1 MDNVNHQPTR
11 KKLKLSQRILLSL
24 IILIA
29 LVGIA
34 SMVLFATM
42 LKEVPELNPD
52 NFIYSENAKIYDI
65 NGEFYQELQSRELRE
80 NVSLDQI
87 PEHVQNAFISIE
99 DQRFRKHHGVDALR
113 FGRAVLETLT
123 SRSLEGPGG
132 STITQQLIKL
142 THLTDDKTISR
153 KFQEMVLANKLENI
167 YDKNQ
172 ILEAYLNKINFSQAW
187 GIEAASRVYFNKNV
201 SEITVAQGAVLA
213 AMPRLPSYYTP
224 YSYTE
229 GDNPEMQLHEDGQ
242 PVYNENNK
250 ERAFLV
256 LDKMLELEYIDQGQ
270 FDQAK
275 EEVATGNIGL
285 VYNPPQH
292 NYSYFTDSVYSQ
304 VLADL
309 KSTYHYTDEE
319 ASDLLLNGSL
329 EIFSTVDPRIQTI
342 MEEKSRDEGLY
353 PAQSATAAEASQA
366 KSGETGQ
373 PVNYIPQV
381 GMTVINNETGYV
393 SGIVGGREEKT
404 NLSMNRATRL
414 FQPGSATKPLTTYGP
429 GIDTGAITLGTTFE
443 DIPIDYQGWQPGNA
457 DGGYAGPTTVRA
469 GLAQSKNIVAVQACV
484 VTGVNTA
491 AEYAEKL
498 GLEVV
503 EKDEQDNTDL
513 TPAAF
518 ALGGYTHGQ
527 SSLAMTSAFSTFP
540 NQGNRIEPTFYTK
553 VVDRNGNIILEKK
566 QKKIP
571 VYKPQTAFLI
581 TDVLK
586 QVVQGGT
593 TNIAIPN
600 QPVAGKTGTTDDYRH
615 AWFCGY
621 TPQYTMG
628 VWYGYDNNVVEV
640 GDQTYYLNIDVAG
653 GSMPGPAGMFQAV
666 MTDVSAPL
674 PAEDFPQS
682 PGGLVTADIDRISGK
697 LATDLTAQ
705 DPRGSM
711 VISEMFIDGTVP
723 ATRDDW
729 HIAVNLDI
737 STNAYP
743 STFCPK
749 ELVKNVVR
757 LKKPTNRFPQGITPI
772 DPNYVTPDEVPILA
786 PPEGYT
792 CPLHASPIDSGL
804 SDTLKIFV
812 DGQPLNKKL
821 DLKVGQAITLTVEGP
836 NNEAT
841 QFAIHDALAKLE
853 PQGNTAVITANEPGN
868 TKITVTQVV
877 KDEGGHE
884 RAASKEIEVAIVP

>member
-1 MDNVNHQPTR
+1 MDHINHRPPQ

-24 IILIA
+24 IVLLA
-29 LVGIA
+29 LFGIA
-34 SMVLFATM
+34 GTVLFATM
-42 LKEVPELNPD
+42 LNKVPELNPD

-65 NGEFYQELQSRELRE
+65 NGEFYQELQSEELRE
-80 NVSLDQI
+80 NVSLNDI

-99 DQRFRKHHGVDALR
+99 DQRFRSHHGVDPLR
-113 FGRAVLETLT
+113 FGRAVLETVT
-123 SRSLEGPGG
+123 SRSLDGPGG

-153 KFQEMVLANKLENI
+153 KFQEIVLANQLENI

-187 GIEAASRVYFNKNV
+187 GVGAASRVFFNKSV
-201 SEITVAQGAVLA
+201 SELTVAQGAVLA

-224 YSYTE
+224 YTYTE
-229 GDNPEMQLHEDGQ
+229 DENPELQLTEDGQ
-242 PVYNENNK
+242 PIYNEHNK
-250 ERAFLV
+250 ERALLV
-256 LDKMLELEYIDQGQ
+256 LDKMLELGHIDQGQ

-275 EEVATGNIGL
+275 EELTTGNIGL
-285 VYNPPQH
+285 VYNPPQY
-292 NYSYFTDSVYSQ
+292 NYSYFTDSVYEQ

-329 EIFSTVDPRIQTI
+329 EIHATVDPRIQGI
-342 MEEKSRDEGLY
+342 MEEKSRDESLY
-353 PAQSATAAEASQA
+353 PTQSAAAAEASQA
-366 KSGETGQ
+366 KSGELGQ

-381 GMTVINNETGYV
+381 GMTVIDNDTGYV
-393 SGIVGGREEKT
+393 VGIVGGREDKT

-429 GIDTGAITLGTTFE
+429 GLDTGALTLGTTFE
-443 DIPIDYQGWQPGNA
+443 DIPIDYEGWQPGND
-457 DGGYAGPTTVRA
+457 DGGYAGPTTVRS
-469 GLAQSKNIVAVQACV
+469 GLTQSKNIVAVQACV
-484 VTGVNTA
+484 TTGINTA
-491 AEYAEKL
+491 AEYGEKL
-498 GLEVV
+498 GLDIVN
-503 EKDEQDNTDL
+503 KDEDNNTDL
-513 TPAAF
+513 TPAAL

-540 NQGNRIEPTFYTK
+540 NRGTRVEPAFYTK
-553 VVDRNGNIILEKK
+553 VVDRNGNVILEKK

-571 VYKPQTAFLI
+571 VYKPQTAYLM

-593 TNIAIPN
+593 TNISIPN
-600 QPVAGKTGTTDDYRH
+600 QPVAGKTGTTDDFRH

-628 VWYGYDNNVVEV
+628 VWYGYDDNVIQV
-640 GDQTYYLNIDVAG
+640 GEQTYYLNIDVAG
-653 GSMPGPAGMFQAV
+653 GSMPGPAGMFQSV

-674 PAEDFPQS
+674 PTEDFPQS

-697 LATDLTAQ
+697 LATDLTAK

-729 HIAVNLDI
+729 HVAVTIDV

-743 STFCPK
+743 TPYCPK
-749 ELVKNVVR
+749 DLVKTVVR
-757 LKKPTNRFPQGITPI
+757 LKKPANRFPQGVTPL
-772 DPNYVTPDEVPILA
+772 DPNYATPDEIPVLA
-786 PPEGYT
+786 PPDGYT
-792 CPLHASPIDSGL
+792 CPLHASPVDVALSGNL
-804 SDTLKIFV
+804 NIFV
-812 DGQPLNKKL
+812 DGQPLRNKL
-821 DLKVGQAITLTVEGP
+821 NLKVGQSVTLTAEGP

-841 QFAIHDALAKLE
+841 HFAIHDELATLE
-853 PQGNTAVITANEPGN
+853 PQGNNAVLTALNPGN
-868 TKITVTQVV
+868 TKVTVTQTIT
-877 KDEGGHE
+877 DDNGQQ
-884 RAASKEIEVAIVP
+884 RSASKEFELVIAP